1 MRIVIFANG
10 VMDDIAGT
18 TARWVR
24 PDDLVLAADG
34 GTHHARTA
42 GLKLD
47 HVIGD
52 LDSLSSE
59 VQAELKAEGTVF
71 HPHPPAKDETDL
83 ELALLWASQQT
94 PEQVVILGAWGGR
107 PDQTLANLLLLAL
120 PALQGIDVVIVA
132 PPWEIR
138 RIRGGERLAL
148 TGHPGDELSLIP
160 LGGDVDGVTTT
171 GLAYALDND
180 PLYFGPARG
189 VSNVFE
195 KAHIEVAV
203 AAGALW
209 CFHKRNEN

>member
-10 VMDDIAGT
+10 VMDNIADT
-18 TARWVR
+18 TAQWVQ
-24 PDDLVLAADG
+24 PEALIIAADG
-34 GTHHARTA
+34 GTHHARAA

-59 VQAELKAEGTVF
+59 LQTELKAAGTVF
-71 HPHPPAKDETDL
+71 HDHPPAKDETDL
-83 ELALLWASQQT
+83 ELALLWASQRSPQ
-94 PEQVVILGAWGGR
+94 QIVILGAWGGR

-120 PALQGIDVVIVA
+120 PELRGVDVVIVA

-138 RIRGGERLAL
+138 LIRGGERLAL
-148 TGHPGDELSLIP
+148 TGEPGDGLSLIP
-160 LGGDVDGVTTT
+160 LGGDVTGVTTT
-171 GLAYALDND
+171 GLAYALDEE

-195 KAHIEVAV
+195 ETNAEVRV
-203 AAGALW
+203 AEGTLW
-209 CFHKRNEN
+209 CFHGRIEN

>member
-18 TARWVR
+18 TAQWVQ
-24 PDDLVLAADG
+24 PDDLIVAADG
-34 GTHHARTA
+34 GTHPARTA
-42 GLKLD
+42 GLRPD

-59 VQAELKAEGTVF
+59 IQAELEAEGTVF
-71 HPHPPAKDETDL
+71 HSHPPAKDETDL
-83 ELALLWASQQT
+83 ELALLWASQQA
-94 PEQVVILGAWGGR
+94 PEQIVILGAWGGR

-120 PALQGIDVVIVA
+120 PALQGVDVVIVA

-138 RIRGGERLAL
+138 LIRGGERLAL
-148 TGHPGDELSLIP
+148 VGNPGDGLSLIP
-160 LGGDVDGVTTT
+160 MGGDVGGVTTT
-171 GLAYALDND
+171 GLVYALDDD

-195 KAHIEVAV
+195 KTHVEVAV
-203 AAGALW
+203 ATGALW
-209 CFHKRNEN
+209 CFHKRNKE